1 MNSNTKNFLKYTI
14 QLLLFIAL
22 WFILI
27 LLSTQKNT
35 IEDIIN
41 KIEINEQKILD
52 LEMKKETLIKENE
65 ELELDLYKRFWLM
78 RKKIEEEKE
87 TEINKEWCDNAL
99 NTSLKLI
106 NDWVSSI
113 EDQRTIMKEEWCDE
127 SYKQKMQNN
136 LSEWIPGK
144 LTEDWS
150 HQEMPELTW
159 TTSHERFKELAYAY
173 WLDPSLIWKV
183 EDHYRIKEWV
193 ILCIT
198 IAETSWWNRWYGKQ
212 NIWSV
217 GSNDRWDRP
226 VYALMESWLEAIW
239 KTLNNQYLGWHT
251 TLGCLSNAWSCREQ
265 NDNWK
270 RYATSKNSWEANMVA
285 CLSDIYEPI
294 NPETFNIRR

>member
-35 IEDIIN
+35 IENIIN

-52 LEMKKETLIKENE
+52 LEMKKEALVKENE

-78 RKKIEEEKE
+78 RKKIEEEIIE
-87 TEINKEWCDNAL
+87 Q
-99 NTSLKLI
+99 NTWW
-106 NDWVSSI
+106 NPWD
-113 EDQRTIMKEEWCDE
+113 
-127 SYKQKMQNN
+127 
-136 LSEWIPGK
+136 
-144 LTEDWS
+144 LTEDGS

>member
-35 IEDIIN
+35 IENIIN
-41 KIEINEQKILD
+41 KIESNEQKILD
-52 LEMKKETLIKENE
+52 LEMKKETLVKENE
-65 ELELDLYKRFWLM
+65 ELKLDLYKRFWLM
-78 RKKIEEEKE
+78 RKKIEEEIIE
-87 TEINKEWCDNAL
+87 Q
-99 NTSLKLI
+99 NTWW
-106 NDWVSSI
+106 NPWD
-113 EDQRTIMKEEWCDE
+113 
-127 SYKQKMQNN
+127 
-136 LSEWIPGK
+136 

-159 TTSHERFKELAYAY
+159 TTSHERFKELANAY
-173 WLDPSLIWKV
+173 GLDPSLIWKV

-217 GSNDRWDRP
+217 WSNDRWDRP

-251 TLGCLSNAWSCREQ
+251 TLGCLSNAWSCREP
-265 NDNWK
+265 NDNGK
-270 RYATSKNSWEANMVA
+270 RYATSTNSWEANMVA